1 MKKTLLLMIMIFG
14 STTLYCQTVPP
25 AVTPNVITTAG
36 NYDTNA
42 TNKLSWTIGE
52 PIIETISNTANQ
64 LTQGIQ
70 QGFWDITTVVDNTEN
85 RIKIT
90 LYPNPA
96 TDYVNLEVPIQENQ
110 VFSYQLYDLYGKCLQ
125 NDKITST
132 ITKINLN
139 TYPVTL
145 YILNVISPDK
155 KLLKSFK
162 LLKKN

>member
-1 MKKTLLLMIMIFG
+1 MMMIFG
-14 STTLYCQTVPP
+14 STALYCQTTKPD
-25 AVTPNVITTAG
+25 VITSAG
-36 NYDTNA
+36 GYDANA

-52 PIIETISNTANQ
+52 PVIETISNATNQ

-96 TDYVNLEVPIQENQ
+96 TDYVNLEMPFQENQ
-110 VFSYQLYDLYGKCLQ
+110 IITYQLYDLYGKCLQ
-125 NDKITST
+125 NQKITAP

-139 TYPVTL
+139 TYPVTV
-145 YILNVISPDK
+145 YILNVLSPDK
-155 KLLKSFK
+155 KLMKSFK

>member
-1 MKKTLLLMIMIFG
+1 MMMIFG
-14 STTLYCQTVPP
+14 STTLYCQTTKPDV
-25 AVTPNVITTAG
+25 VTTAG
-36 NYDTNA
+36 GYDANA

-52 PIIETISNTANQ
+52 PITETISNTGNQ

-96 TDYVNLEVPIQENQ
+96 TDYVNLEMPFQENQ
-110 VFSYQLYDLYGKCLQ
+110 VFTFQLYDLYGKCLQ
-125 NDKITST
+125 NQKIIAP

-139 TYPVTL
+139 SYPVTV
-145 YILNVISPDK
+145 YILNIVSSDK